1 MHGKRNA
8 NNINM
13 ESPDQGWSAKR
24 RAQSRL
30 MVACA
35 AGWRRTVER
44 LLAKGVDANHVNEDG
59 ETPLTYAAAWKRGSV
74 IDCLLANGAVPDLPS
89 QSGWTPLMYA
99 ALVGD
104 ETSVVA
110 LLDAGADVSRRNAVG
125 RSAAELAAAAG
136 HVRCAWLILSR
147 TAASR
152 GGDVRSRPIPAARRH
167 AYARWSNP
175 RRRAHRAGMTV

>member
-1 MHGKRNA
+1 MQGKRNA
-8 NNINM
+8 SDA
-13 ESPDQGWSAKR
+13 ESPTRSRTANGK
-24 RAQSRL
+24 AQSRL

-35 AGWRRTVER
+35 AGWRQTVER

-104 ETSVVA
+104 EPSVVA
-110 LLDAGADVSRRNAVG
+110 LLDAGADGTRQDSLG
-125 RSAAELAAAAG
+125 RSAAELATTAG
-136 HVRCAWLILSR
+136 HARCAWLIRSR
-147 TAASR
+147 MISWRISVRRTRPMPPARRNAYHSPSGSSALRVR
-152 GGDVRSRPIPAARRH
+152 GGILR
-167 AYARWSNP
+167 
-175 RRRAHRAGMTV
+175 